1 MAIKYLVVHISDSP
15 KDRGDT
21 AKDIHLWHKQ
31 RGWDG
36 IGYHAVITG
45 ESVIEP
51 GRPDYWQGAHVRG
64 FNENSLGI
72 CIITDIAPDAEQLKA
87 LHGWLTEK
95 SEQYPGAK
103 VLGHCDLDS
112 GKTCPNM
119 DIPTWW
125 AETKGVLYGNQ
136 ACGKD

>member
-1 MAIKYLVVHISDSP
+1 MTITRLVVHISDSP
-15 KDRGDT
+15 KGRGDT

-36 IGYHAVITG
+36 IGYHAVITDDAT
-45 ESVIEP
+45 IEP
-51 GRPDYWQGAHVRG
+51 GRPDYWQGAHVAG
-64 FNENSLGI
+64 FNRDSLGI
-72 CIITDIAPDAEQLKA
+72 CIITDTVPDEEQLQA

-95 SEQYPGAK
+95 LKRYPGAE

-119 DIPTWW
+119 DIPAWW
-125 AETKGVLYGNQ
+125 AKAKGVLHGDQ